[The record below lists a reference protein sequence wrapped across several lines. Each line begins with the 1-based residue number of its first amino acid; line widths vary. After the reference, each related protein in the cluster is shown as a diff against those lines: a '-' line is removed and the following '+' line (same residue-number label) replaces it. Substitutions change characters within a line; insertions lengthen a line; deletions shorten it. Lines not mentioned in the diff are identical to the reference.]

1 MKIIFLVFTYNAF
14 FLLALYNS
22 FDCKYEAEVLR
33 YKNAELIKASLT
45 KELDRPAHLLTDV
58 TILKAIG
65 VCIVLGVTAY
75 GFYYVSSVIGGNC
88 VVKAYTMGNAYLVG
102 VLDGWTGVPFVSEV
116 TSNIPQEVLLTELQQ
131 QAIATALSEELQG
144 LSGLMAHLTTF

>member
-1 MKIIFLVFTYNAF
+1 MKVGAVVVVYNAL
-14 FLLALYNS
+14 FLLVLYNS
-22 FDCKYEAEVLR
+22 FDSKYEAEVLR
-33 YKNAELIKASLT
+33 YKNAELIKENLA
-45 KELDRPAHLLTDV
+45 KELERPTHLLTDITV
-58 TILKAIG
+58 LKVIG

-116 TSNIPQEVLLTELQQ
+116 ASSIPQEVLLTELQE
-131 QAIATALSEELQG
+131 QAIAAALSEELQG